1 VNDPQQTKGNVT
13 CYVGKSFRDSTISAK
28 VQQMAQWL
36 IIVSWVAVVLGLL
49 TALAI
54 AFDVTSHPQHMKIMN
69 VVWPITGLYLPVLGW
84 LLYADMGRRTPMS
97 MSMDMHAA
105 HGGRPFWK
113 SVFVSTTHC
122 AAGCVI
128 GDIIGEP
135 IAFWAGWTLFGER
148 LYAEYLV
155 LFVLA
160 YIFGIAFQYLPIRA
174 MRPIS
179 RRVALLEA
187 IKADTLALTAFEIG
201 LFAWMAVIYFQFVPR
216 PELTSPIYW
225 FMMQIGM
232 VLGFIASF
240 PNNWYLVRAGVK
252 PGM

>member
-1 VNDPQQTKGNVT
+1 
-13 CYVGKSFRDSTISAK
+13 
-28 VQQMAQWL
+28 MAQWL
-36 IIVSWVAVVLGLL
+36 IIVSWVAVILGLS

-54 AFDVTSHPQHMKIMN
+54 AFDVTAHPQHMKIMN
-69 VVWPITGLYLPVLGW
+69 VAWPIIGLYLPVLGW
-84 LLYADMGRRTPMS
+84 LLYLDMARRTPMS
-97 MSMDMHAA
+97 MSMDMRAP
-105 HGGRPFWK
+105 HGGRPLWK

-128 GDIIGEP
+128 GDIIGAP
-135 IAFWAGWTLFGER
+135 IVFWTGWTLFGER
-148 LYAEYLV
+148 LYAEFVV

-174 MRPIS
+174 MRRIS

-187 IKADTLALTAFEIG
+187 VKADTLALTAFEIG
-201 LFAWMAVIYFQFVPR
+201 LFAWMAVVYFQFVSR
-216 PELTSPIYW
+216 PELSSPTYW

-240 PNNWYLVRAGVK
+240 PINWYLVRAGVK

>member
-1 VNDPQQTKGNVT
+1 
-13 CYVGKSFRDSTISAK
+13 
-28 VQQMAQWL
+28 MAQWL
-36 IIVSWVAVVLGLL
+36 TIVSWVAVILGLA

-54 AFDVTSHPQHMKIMN
+54 AFDVAAHPQHMKIMN
-69 VVWPITGLYLPVLGW
+69 VVWPITGLYLPIVGW
-84 LLYADMGRRTPMS
+84 LLYGDMARRKPPR
-97 MSMDMHAA
+97 DMHTA

-113 SVFVSTTHC
+113 SVFISTTHC

-128 GDIIGEP
+128 GDIIGAP
-135 IAFWAGWTLFGER
+135 IVFWAGWTLFGER

-155 LFVLA
+155 LFILA

-174 MRPIS
+174 MRRIS
-179 RRVALLEA
+179 RRMALLEA
-187 IKADTLALTAFEIG
+187 IKADTLALIAFEIG
-201 LFAWMAVIYFQFVPR
+201 LFAWMAVIYSQFVPR
-216 PELTSPIYW
+216 PELTSPTYW

-240 PNNWYLVRAGVK
+240 PPNWYLVRAGVK

>member
-1 VNDPQQTKGNVT
+1 MLASP
-13 CYVGKSFRDSTISAK
+13 GKSFRNSAISGK

-36 IIVSWVAVVLGLL
+36 IIVSWVTVIFGVL

-54 AFDVTSHPQHMKIMN
+54 AFDVKANPQHMTIMN

-84 LLYADMGRRTPMS
+84 LLYADMARRKPMT
-97 MSMDMHAA
+97 MSMDKHAA

-128 GDIIGEP
+128 GDIIGAP
-135 IAFWAGWTLFGER
+135 IVFWAGWTLFGER
-148 LYAEYLV
+148 LFAEFLV

-160 YIFGIAFQYLPIRA
+160 YIFGIAFQYLPIRT
-174 MRPIS
+174 MRRIS
-179 RRVALLEA
+179 RREALIEA

-201 LFAWMAVIYFQFVPR
+201 LFAWMAFIYFQFVPR
-216 PELTSPIYW
+216 SELTSPIYW
-225 FMMQIGM
+225 FVMQIGM

-240 PNNWYLVRAGVK
+240 PANWYLVRAGVK

>member
-1 VNDPQQTKGNVT
+1 MLTRNL
-13 CYVGKSFRDSTISAK
+13 ISAT

-36 IIVSWVAVVLGLL
+36 IIVSWVAVILGLL

-54 AFDVTSHPQHMKIMN
+54 AFDVTAHPQHMKIMN

-84 LLYADMGRRTPMS
+84 LLYADMARRKPMS

-122 AAGCVI
+122 AAGCVL
-128 GDIIGEP
+128 GDIIGAP
-135 IAFWAGWTLFGER
+135 IVFWVGWTLFGER

-155 LFVLA
+155 LFILA
-160 YIFGIAFQYLPIRA
+160 YIFGIAFQYLPIRV
-174 MRPIS
+174 MRRIS

-216 PELTSPIYW
+216 PELTSPTYW

-240 PNNWYLVRAGVK
+240 PINWYLVRAGVK

>member
-1 VNDPQQTKGNVT
+1 
-13 CYVGKSFRDSTISAK
+13 
-28 VQQMAQWL
+28 
-36 IIVSWVAVVLGLL
+36 L
-49 TALAI
+49 TALVI
-54 AFDVTSHPQHMKIMN
+54 AFDVTAHPQHMKIMN

-84 LLYADMGRRTPMS
+84 LLYADMARRTPMS

-105 HGGRPFWK
+105 RGGRPFWK

-128 GDIIGEP
+128 GDVIGAP
-135 IAFWAGWTLFGER
+135 IVFWAGWTLFGER

-155 LFVLA
+155 LFILA

-174 MRPIS
+174 MRRIS

-216 PELTSPIYW
+216 PELTSPTYW

-240 PNNWYLVRAGVK
+240 PPNWYLVRAGVQV
-252 PGM
+252 PTFR

>member
-1 VNDPQQTKGNVT
+1 
-13 CYVGKSFRDSTISAK
+13 
-28 VQQMAQWL
+28 
-36 IIVSWVAVVLGLL
+36 L

-54 AFDVTSHPQHMKIMN
+54 AFDVTAHPQHMKIMN

-84 LLYADMGRRTPMS
+84 LLYADTARRTPMS

-105 HGGRPFWK
+105 RGGRPFWK

-128 GDIIGEP
+128 GDVIGAP
-135 IAFWAGWTLFGER
+135 IVFWAGWTLFGER

-155 LFVLA
+155 LFILA

-174 MRPIS
+174 MRRIS

-201 LFAWMAVIYFQFVPR
+201 LFAA
-216 PELTSPIYW
+216 LDA
-225 FMMQIGM
+225 
-232 VLGFIASF
+232 FICSS
-240 PNNWYLVRAGVK
+240 
-252 PGM
+252 